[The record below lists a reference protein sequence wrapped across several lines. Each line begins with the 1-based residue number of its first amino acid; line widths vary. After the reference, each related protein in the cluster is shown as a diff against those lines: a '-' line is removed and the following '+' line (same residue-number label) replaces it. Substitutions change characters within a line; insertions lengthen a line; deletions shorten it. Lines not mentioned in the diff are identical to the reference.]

1 MRKFLLALIFLFS
14 TFTLLFAQERY
25 GPYKI
30 HKFVDGDTFW
40 VKMGAG
46 KNEKIRLIGVDTPEV
61 KWEGLTEEQPGGKE
75 ASEYVKNMLK
85 GKKVLLEYDV
95 QKYDRYGRTLAYVYL
110 EDSTFLNAHLLEMG
124 LARLATFPPNVR
136 YVEFFRE
143 VQGNSIE

>member
-1 MRKFLLALIFLFS
+1 MRKYILLFLLILLFTS
-14 TFTLLFAQERY
+14 LFAQERH

-40 VKMGAG
+40 VKMENG
-46 KNEKIRLIGVDTPEV
+46 KAEKIRLIGVDTPEV
-61 KWEGLTEEQPGGKE
+61 KWEGLTDEQPGGKE
-75 ASEYVKNMLK
+75 ASEYVKNLLK

-124 LARLATFPPNVR
+124 LARMATYPPNVR
-136 YVEFFRE
+136 YVEVFRE
-143 VQGNSIE
+143 MQVGQQR